1 MITKIDHKCHHF
13 EEKRDVLTSDTNR
26 HVLCVCMYVYVCKCN
41 TTWLGYMP
49 QLIRAWDDDCVDVY
63 SMMSHNHIFDILL
76 LNNMWFF
83 PALHIHTHTYTT
95 LLLFRAAF
103 KVCLT
108 FMDFRLFL
116 SPIWM
121 VIKWTLLCLRLLH
134 D

>member
-13 EEKRDVLTSDTNR
+13 EEKRDVLTSDINR
-26 HVLCVCMYVYVCKCN
+26 HVVCVCVCMFMSVNAIQHDWGTCRNLYVHE
-41 TTWLGYMP
+41 TTTVLTFIQWCPIIIY
-49 QLIRAWDDDCVDVY
+49 LIFYCSIICD
-63 SMMSHNHIFDILL
+63 SF
-76 LNNMWFF
+76 
-83 PALHIHTHTYTT
+83 LHCTYTHTT